1 MGDDYGEKFSSERDA
16 AMGAMGEG
24 EYEKA
29 IEHFNNAIQINP
41 QSSMIFAKRAQ

>member
-1 MGDDYGEKFSSERDA
+1 MGDDDEEKFSSERDE

-29 IEHFNNAIQINP
+29 MDHFSKAIEINP
-41 QSSMIFAKRAQ
+41 QSSMIYAKRAQ